1 MRLKSIICAGSLL
14 HLHFTKEVPTN
25 YASTKN
31 IYTDYNKIL
40 HLLLL
45 NRGIFIVPRGSMN
58 ISTVM
63 THEDIK
69 TAVSAYDKV
78 FEIMKHLFD

>member
-1 MRLKSIICAGSLL
+1 MPQLKTFTLIIIKF
-14 HLHFTKEVPTN
+14 FTYFYLT
-25 YASTKN
+25 
-31 IYTDYNKIL
+31 
-40 HLLLL
+40 
-45 NRGIFIVPRGSMN
+45 FIVPRGSMN